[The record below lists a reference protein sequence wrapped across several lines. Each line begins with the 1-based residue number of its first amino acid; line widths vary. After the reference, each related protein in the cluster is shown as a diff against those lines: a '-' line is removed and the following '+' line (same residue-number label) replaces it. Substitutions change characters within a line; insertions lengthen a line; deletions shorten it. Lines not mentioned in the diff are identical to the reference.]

1 MSVSPFSF
9 ARNNRSKH
17 ADLPLSEHRKLGG
30 NAAQKYCRLTRLVKG
45 SVRTPPVAA
54 FLGFPPSQKQRP
66 TDPVGIF
73 SPSPPPPPPLRRL
86 YLRRRPERLSSAPST
101 RPHPFPVLVQQAGRP
116 RCSRECR
123 MRRGGWDEC
132 TFANTANRFQR
143 GLFHLLVIFLY
154 LRPPYMLNNINND
167 TETV

>member
-9 ARNNRSKH
+9 TRNNRSKH
-17 ADLPLSEHRKLGG
+17 ANLPLSEHTKRGG

-73 SPSPPPPPPLRRL
+73 FSPLHHRLLPPPLRRL
-86 YLRRRPERLSSAPST
+86 YLRQRPGRLSSAPST
-101 RPHPFPVLVQQAGRP
+101 RPHPLPVLVQQAGRP
-116 RCSRECR
+116 RYSRECR

-132 TFANTANRFQR
+132 TFANAANRFQR
-143 GLFHLLVIFLY
+143 GLFPLLVILLCLPASVY
-154 LRPPYMLNNINND
+154 A
-167 TETV
+167 E